1 MTQKRLFR
9 SQEPNG
15 FSQTWLRA
23 ATMVNN
29 KNVYEM
35 YQIFNKLQGGLKTSL
50 HPDGPWV
57 CVDTSAQ
64 KWIWARC
71 WIMPDLVQS
80 YIRRIIAHSLALS
93 LLTLASH
100 PLLPLANPHAWPK
113 WITIFF
119 ALPSHTHT
127 NTQFPEK
134 IALGDLLI
142 LLSFSQINLR
152 RLRQLFLAK
161 C

>member
-35 YQIFNKLQGGLKTSL
+35 YQIFYKLQGGLKTSL

-64 KWIWARC
+64 KWTTIWARC

-100 PLLPLANPHAWPK
+100 PLLPLANPHALAQMNHH
-113 WITIFF
+113 ILYF
-119 ALPSHTHT
+119 ALSHTHKHT
-127 NTQFPEK
+127 ISWENSPWGFIDSAELQSDQLKKTE
-134 IALGDLLI
+134 AAVLG
-142 LLSFSQINLR
+142 
-152 RLRQLFLAK
+152 
-161 C
+161 